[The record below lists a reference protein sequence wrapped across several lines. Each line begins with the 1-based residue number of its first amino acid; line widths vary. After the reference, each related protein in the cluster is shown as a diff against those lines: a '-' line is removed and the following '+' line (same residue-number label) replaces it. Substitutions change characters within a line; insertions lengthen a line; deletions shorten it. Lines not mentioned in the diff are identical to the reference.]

1 LNCIAV
7 CHLYGK
13 LNQKNTQTGT
23 KKNEACNIIVAKYR
37 EAEPNADREIMGK
50 KINSL
55 CTNYRKYIKVK
66 SSEKS
71 GCGPEELQKL
81 VQWLKSVV

>member
-1 LNCIAV
+1 M
-7 CHLYGK
+7 
-13 LNQKNTQTGT
+13 LNQKNTQRGT
-23 KKNEACNIIVAKYR
+23 KKNEAYNMIAAKYWQ
-37 EAEPNADREIMGK
+37 AEPNANRGIMGK

-71 GCGPEELQKL
+71 GCGPEDLQKL
-81 VQWLKSVV
+81 VQ